1 MLKLLLYYKSKKKIN
16 GKNKTFIKF
25 NFLNKFLKKL
35 YFKIRQ
41 INFFVRL
48 NHKLKKNKFFGGLYD
63 KIKQKFSPPP
73 QIINAFEG
81 KVTTKKFSI
90 LESHMDFQI
99 IKLRD
104 HNSSFEIEGWVFK
117 KGFSNRKT
125 KKYLVIIDQLKNMK
139 KIFLL
144 NDFDYPDLNNIYYD
158 GNDYSKSFFFNFIK
172 KENLEKGKYELGFLL
187 ENEKDKVFK
196 KTGIKLE
203 V

>member
-1 MLKLLLYYKSKKKIN
+1 
-16 GKNKTFIKF
+16 
-25 NFLNKFLKKL
+25 
-35 YFKIRQ
+35 
-41 INFFVRL
+41 
-48 NHKLKKNKFFGGLYD
+48 
-63 KIKQKFSPPP
+63 
-73 QIINAFEG
+73 
-81 KVTTKKFSI
+81 
-90 LESHMDFQI
+90 
-99 IKLRD
+99 
-104 HNSSFEIEGWVFK
+104 
-117 KGFSNRKT
+117 
-125 KKYLVIIDQLKNMK
+125 MK